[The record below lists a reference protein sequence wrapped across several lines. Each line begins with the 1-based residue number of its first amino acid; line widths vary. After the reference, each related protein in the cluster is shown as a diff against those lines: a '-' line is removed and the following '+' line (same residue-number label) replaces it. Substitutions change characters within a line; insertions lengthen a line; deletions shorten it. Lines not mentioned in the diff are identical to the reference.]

1 MVVVVVD
8 KVVDKTAAF
17 LLLQFKQFKYGDD
30 DDDEHNNSTQNAAR
44 WHRREREREREKVS
58 DFLD

>member
-1 MVVVVVD
+1 MVVAVD

-30 DDDEHNNSTQNAAR
+30 GDDDEHNNSTQNAAR
-44 WHRREREREREKVS
+44 
-58 DFLD
+58 